1 MKLKSRGGQ
10 GGRAIVVE
18 DQDIREG
25 RRRGRHAGGGTWGRE
40 VGVGGG
46 NDSGERGEGDAFL
59 EIGEL
64 ETQSMNLK
72 NVIGKI

>member
-46 NDSGERGEGDAFL
+46 NDSGERGEG
-59 EIGEL
+59 GC
-64 ETQSMNLK
+64 
-72 NVIGKI
+72 